1 MNALGTTRCL
11 NDENV
16 SVSINQ
22 TLFIKHLKNTEVDQS
37 AVQRNKTHTRHKI
50 QIKHIKRQ

>member
-1 MNALGTTRCL
+1 MKYMN
-11 NDENV
+11 N
-16 SVSINQ
+16 SVLIQSINQ

-50 QIKHIKRQ
+50 EIKHIKKQ

>member
-22 TLFIKHLKNTEVDQS
+22 TLFIKHLKKHRSGPKCLYREI
-37 AVQRNKTHTRHKI
+37 KLI
-50 QIKHIKRQ
+50 QDIKYK